1 MKIQIGSEIPPWD
14 MPCVLPERMRTMAA
28 VLRDPYPV
36 HWDRKVVAAMGLGE
50 RTINQGPLGLSYMI
64 NMLHAWAGYESIKR
78 LTMTFPLPVFEGDH
92 VTAKGKVTATRTE
105 NRSVYVDCDIW
116 LERNDE
122 QPLVGTATVLI
133 PSSAQD

>member
-78 LTMTFPLPVFEGDH
+78 LKEIRPREREVEADRAG
-92 VTAKGKVTATRTE
+92 TE
-105 NRSVYVDCDIW
+105 AAREVPDW
-116 LERNDE
+116 DE
-122 QPLVGTATVLI
+122 LW
-133 PSSAQD
+133 D